1 MTPLEPRPLPADADA
16 ALAEGVARPM
26 GRERAMP
33 RGPDDAAARW
43 WTPRRRNVATGVG
56 IVLAFWW
63 LVTGLIVAL
72 QRNALTRTVAWL
84 GVTVLAMYALQL
96 IWVWRHEATAAA
108 TRKSFLA
115 GAVVWTWVCMGLYG
129 GWIVGPG
136 SPAARNDGPTIA
148 LAIDALASLAWH
160 EGLCLVMLGGLWWML
175 RGAANRT
182 AFWTLLT
189 FWGVH
194 EIAKLDIFLGVA
206 NPGARFLPQHMQFLL
221 SYYGPAANSFMLPV
235 TTGLAAIGAV
245 LLFFR
250 AWLHAREPMVR
261 QQALLLGV
269 VVVLAAVEYALL
281 GVRTD
286 APLWDLFLEWRGY

>member
-1 MTPLEPRPLPADADA
+1 MTPPESRVVGGADETAVERLAPTVVLPAA
-16 ALAEGVARPM
+16 AG
-26 GRERAMP
+26 
-33 RGPDDAAARW
+33 W

-84 GVTVLAMYALQL
+84 GVTVLAMYACHL
-96 IWVWRHEATAAA
+96 IWLWRTDASAAA

-136 SPAARNDGPTIA
+136 GTASHAGGPTFA
-148 LAIDALASLAWH
+148 LALEALWSLAWH

-221 SYYGPAANSFMLPV
+221 SYYGPAVNSFMLPV
-235 TTGLAAIGAV
+235 TTGAAALGAA

-250 AWLHAREPMVR
+250 AWLHPKAPMVR
-261 QQALLLGV
+261 QQSILLGV
-269 VVVLAAVEYALL
+269 VVGLAAVEYALL

-286 APLWDLFLEWRGY
+286 APLWDVFLEWRGY